1 MPKKNKKGKKK
12 STIIK
17 PEIHIVEGESSFDVS
32 DMERKKK
39 ETSLAH
45 PISAVEAVEIEVD
58 EVDDATNSH
67 VNSFTISEV
76 TQMRKFDSLA
86 VIGKQGSINSNF
98 SFFSDNNLT
107 EREELETVESHH
119 LVQRQTTFSSISSFA
134 TPKTI
139 EESTSQGV
147 IDLGEK
153 LMIEELDLSDAEIE
167 NDVPNHHVKF
177 EAEVGVN
184 VINSSSSSD
193 EDDIII
199 EHNHSEEARIKWTS
213 EDSDRFTD
221 QTGAI
226 DDFLENLHEE
236 IEKSNNNPVSEKPLE
251 KTKSKLG
258 WDNIFIKKEVK
269 LEFKNSEEYIS
280 TDSELDV
287 WRSKIQKGGIELLSQ
302 ESLDY
307 HFSSKDGSRFVDL
320 NEGVGFLSTK
330 TCNETCN
337 VTYLEDIDEDF
348 KKELNMNI
356 YSDLYKVGGD
366 FHKLLF
372 FRHFVSV
379 SSLTNQEKE
388 SLKVFAFNS
397 AESILLDPVAVS
409 DEIVVVETQ
418 GYDSF
423 LLVSNLKLNLCSKII
438 PFIDSGT
445 SILHVVIALS
455 SLKTPRIA
463 KINPVWMKCGYEEK
477 IKMRHGV
484 SYTVEVAGHSTKVQ
498 IDTKRCFF
506 DEIQINN
513 FSYDNDFLHL
523 QIKELDKVVRSCTV
537 LIFDKTRV
545 DKEGAFYIVDMLKSK
560 DLSTSTVDFGSFGSI
575 NNIEPFL
582 ASYRDG
588 SVSKDEGSQLF
599 NFLGIEEKLLETSNT
614 ELVIQNLGDKLKML
628 DFLEIT
634 TKSKL
639 GHISDEIKSNLQLNF
654 YD

>member
-236 IEKSNNNPVSEKPLE
+236 IENSNNNPVSEKPLE

-280 TDSELDV
+280 TDSEFDV

-337 VTYLEDIDEDF
+337 VTYVEDIDEDF
-348 KKELNMNI
+348 KKVMIKCVKNVMTF
-356 YSDLYKVGGD
+356 V
-366 FHKLLF
+366 LF
-372 FRHFVSV
+372 
-379 SSLTNQEKE
+379 
-388 SLKVFAFNS
+388 
-397 AESILLDPVAVS
+397 
-409 DEIVVVETQ
+409 
-418 GYDSF
+418 
-423 LLVSNLKLNLCSKII
+423 C
-438 PFIDSGT
+438 
-445 SILHVVIALS
+445 
-455 SLKTPRIA
+455 
-463 KINPVWMKCGYEEK
+463 
-477 IKMRHGV
+477 
-484 SYTVEVAGHSTKVQ
+484 
-498 IDTKRCFF
+498 
-506 DEIQINN
+506 
-513 FSYDNDFLHL
+513 
-523 QIKELDKVVRSCTV
+523 
-537 LIFDKTRV
+537 
-545 DKEGAFYIVDMLKSK
+545 
-560 DLSTSTVDFGSFGSI
+560 
-575 NNIEPFL
+575 
-582 ASYRDG
+582 
-588 SVSKDEGSQLF
+588 
-599 NFLGIEEKLLETSNT
+599 
-614 ELVIQNLGDKLKML
+614 
-628 DFLEIT
+628 LEI
-634 TKSKL
+634 
-639 GHISDEIKSNLQLNF
+639 EYEYLQ
-654 YD
+654 

>member
-236 IEKSNNNPVSEKPLE
+236 IENSSNNPVSEKPLE

-280 TDSELDV
+280 TDSEFDV

-348 KKELNMNI
+348 KKVMIKCVKNVMTF
-356 YSDLYKVGGD
+356 V
-366 FHKLLF
+366 LF
-372 FRHFVSV
+372 
-379 SSLTNQEKE
+379 
-388 SLKVFAFNS
+388 
-397 AESILLDPVAVS
+397 
-409 DEIVVVETQ
+409 
-418 GYDSF
+418 
-423 LLVSNLKLNLCSKII
+423 C
-438 PFIDSGT
+438 
-445 SILHVVIALS
+445 
-455 SLKTPRIA
+455 
-463 KINPVWMKCGYEEK
+463 
-477 IKMRHGV
+477 
-484 SYTVEVAGHSTKVQ
+484 
-498 IDTKRCFF
+498 
-506 DEIQINN
+506 
-513 FSYDNDFLHL
+513 
-523 QIKELDKVVRSCTV
+523 
-537 LIFDKTRV
+537 
-545 DKEGAFYIVDMLKSK
+545 
-560 DLSTSTVDFGSFGSI
+560 
-575 NNIEPFL
+575 
-582 ASYRDG
+582 
-588 SVSKDEGSQLF
+588 
-599 NFLGIEEKLLETSNT
+599 
-614 ELVIQNLGDKLKML
+614 
-628 DFLEIT
+628 LEI
-634 TKSKL
+634 
-639 GHISDEIKSNLQLNF
+639 EYEYLQ
-654 YD
+654 

>member
-32 DMERKKK
+32 DIERKKK

-45 PISAVEAVEIEVD
+45 PISAVEAVEVEVD

-167 NDVPNHHVKF
+167 NDEPNHHVKF

-280 TDSELDV
+280 TNSEFDV

-337 VTYLEDIDEDF
+337 VTYVEDIDEDF
-348 KKELNMNI
+348 KKVMIKCVKNVMTF
-356 YSDLYKVGGD
+356 V
-366 FHKLLF
+366 LF
-372 FRHFVSV
+372 
-379 SSLTNQEKE
+379 
-388 SLKVFAFNS
+388 
-397 AESILLDPVAVS
+397 
-409 DEIVVVETQ
+409 
-418 GYDSF
+418 
-423 LLVSNLKLNLCSKII
+423 C
-438 PFIDSGT
+438 
-445 SILHVVIALS
+445 
-455 SLKTPRIA
+455 
-463 KINPVWMKCGYEEK
+463 
-477 IKMRHGV
+477 
-484 SYTVEVAGHSTKVQ
+484 
-498 IDTKRCFF
+498 
-506 DEIQINN
+506 
-513 FSYDNDFLHL
+513 
-523 QIKELDKVVRSCTV
+523 
-537 LIFDKTRV
+537 
-545 DKEGAFYIVDMLKSK
+545 
-560 DLSTSTVDFGSFGSI
+560 
-575 NNIEPFL
+575 
-582 ASYRDG
+582 
-588 SVSKDEGSQLF
+588 
-599 NFLGIEEKLLETSNT
+599 
-614 ELVIQNLGDKLKML
+614 
-628 DFLEIT
+628 LEI
-634 TKSKL
+634 
-639 GHISDEIKSNLQLNF
+639 EYEYLQ
-654 YD
+654 

>member
-280 TDSELDV
+280 TDSEFDV

-348 KKELNMNI
+348 KKVMIKCVKNVMTF
-356 YSDLYKVGGD
+356 V
-366 FHKLLF
+366 LF
-372 FRHFVSV
+372 
-379 SSLTNQEKE
+379 
-388 SLKVFAFNS
+388 
-397 AESILLDPVAVS
+397 
-409 DEIVVVETQ
+409 
-418 GYDSF
+418 
-423 LLVSNLKLNLCSKII
+423 C
-438 PFIDSGT
+438 
-445 SILHVVIALS
+445 
-455 SLKTPRIA
+455 
-463 KINPVWMKCGYEEK
+463 
-477 IKMRHGV
+477 
-484 SYTVEVAGHSTKVQ
+484 
-498 IDTKRCFF
+498 
-506 DEIQINN
+506 
-513 FSYDNDFLHL
+513 
-523 QIKELDKVVRSCTV
+523 
-537 LIFDKTRV
+537 
-545 DKEGAFYIVDMLKSK
+545 
-560 DLSTSTVDFGSFGSI
+560 
-575 NNIEPFL
+575 
-582 ASYRDG
+582 
-588 SVSKDEGSQLF
+588 
-599 NFLGIEEKLLETSNT
+599 
-614 ELVIQNLGDKLKML
+614 
-628 DFLEIT
+628 LEI
-634 TKSKL
+634 
-639 GHISDEIKSNLQLNF
+639 EYEYLQ
-654 YD
+654 

>member
-236 IEKSNNNPVSEKPLE
+236 IENSNNNPVSEKPLE

-280 TDSELDV
+280 TDSEFDV

-348 KKELNMNI
+348 KKVMIKCVKNVMTF
-356 YSDLYKVGGD
+356 V
-366 FHKLLF
+366 LF
-372 FRHFVSV
+372 
-379 SSLTNQEKE
+379 
-388 SLKVFAFNS
+388 
-397 AESILLDPVAVS
+397 
-409 DEIVVVETQ
+409 
-418 GYDSF
+418 
-423 LLVSNLKLNLCSKII
+423 C
-438 PFIDSGT
+438 
-445 SILHVVIALS
+445 
-455 SLKTPRIA
+455 
-463 KINPVWMKCGYEEK
+463 
-477 IKMRHGV
+477 
-484 SYTVEVAGHSTKVQ
+484 
-498 IDTKRCFF
+498 
-506 DEIQINN
+506 
-513 FSYDNDFLHL
+513 
-523 QIKELDKVVRSCTV
+523 
-537 LIFDKTRV
+537 
-545 DKEGAFYIVDMLKSK
+545 
-560 DLSTSTVDFGSFGSI
+560 
-575 NNIEPFL
+575 
-582 ASYRDG
+582 
-588 SVSKDEGSQLF
+588 
-599 NFLGIEEKLLETSNT
+599 
-614 ELVIQNLGDKLKML
+614 
-628 DFLEIT
+628 LEI
-634 TKSKL
+634 
-639 GHISDEIKSNLQLNF
+639 EYEYLQ
-654 YD
+654 

>member
-32 DMERKKK
+32 DIERKKK

-45 PISAVEAVEIEVD
+45 PISAVEAVEVEVD

-167 NDVPNHHVKF
+167 NDEPNHHVKF

-337 VTYLEDIDEDF
+337 VTYVEDIDEDF
-348 KKELNMNI
+348 KKVMIKCVKNVMTF
-356 YSDLYKVGGD
+356 V
-366 FHKLLF
+366 LF
-372 FRHFVSV
+372 
-379 SSLTNQEKE
+379 
-388 SLKVFAFNS
+388 
-397 AESILLDPVAVS
+397 
-409 DEIVVVETQ
+409 
-418 GYDSF
+418 
-423 LLVSNLKLNLCSKII
+423 C
-438 PFIDSGT
+438 
-445 SILHVVIALS
+445 
-455 SLKTPRIA
+455 
-463 KINPVWMKCGYEEK
+463 
-477 IKMRHGV
+477 
-484 SYTVEVAGHSTKVQ
+484 
-498 IDTKRCFF
+498 
-506 DEIQINN
+506 
-513 FSYDNDFLHL
+513 
-523 QIKELDKVVRSCTV
+523 
-537 LIFDKTRV
+537 
-545 DKEGAFYIVDMLKSK
+545 
-560 DLSTSTVDFGSFGSI
+560 
-575 NNIEPFL
+575 
-582 ASYRDG
+582 
-588 SVSKDEGSQLF
+588 
-599 NFLGIEEKLLETSNT
+599 
-614 ELVIQNLGDKLKML
+614 
-628 DFLEIT
+628 LEI
-634 TKSKL
+634 
-639 GHISDEIKSNLQLNF
+639 EYEYLQ
-654 YD
+654 